1 MELQRLTVQEAVDRL
16 LMSQSS
22 IYSWIDKGKFKIED
36 YPTGKLIVISSK
48 EIEEIRE
55 LNLKSK
61 RNKVSKQ
68 NQPKDVDLQEIPI
81 IEAEYSRNYEEPVTN
96 SNEFQLENGM
106 NVSEDFAKYISEL
119 SAKAGKYELLAD
131 LQKEKEADKEFW
143 KNKYFELQSDYE
155 KLRDDIKSKE
165 LENIALQKQ
174 VEALESKAKP
184 RFSPFGFLNKGK

>member
-1 MELQRLTVQEAVDRL
+1 MQEAVDRL